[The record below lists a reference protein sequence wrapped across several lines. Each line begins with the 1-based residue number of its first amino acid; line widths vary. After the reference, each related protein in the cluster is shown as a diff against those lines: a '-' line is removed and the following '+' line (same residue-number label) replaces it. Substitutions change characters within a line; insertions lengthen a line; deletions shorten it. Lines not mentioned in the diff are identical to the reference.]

1 METSPSESVSPAAF
15 DIDPL
20 TIAIDFS
27 PHDMSGYHV
36 SINSAGNVEVTTDLH
51 SASPTK
57 ETAIVDDAALHEL
70 RMALRRE
77 RFYALPSTLG
87 APTVDDTIVTFTV
100 VLGRYSHTVV
110 AYRGKPADDEEE
122 HRFWRAYHCAVS
134 PLRDQV
140 KNPKVVRVLELSE
153 GKRDVLPESDSQ
165 P

>member
-1 METSPSESVSPAAF
+1 MKFTSTIGLCLLFLAAACSGCTETSPSESVSPAAF

-27 PHDMSGYHV
+27 PHHMSGYHV

-87 APTVDDTIVTFTV
+87 AQLWMTPLSHLPLCWGAMHTPS
-100 VLGRYSHTVV
+100 SHT
-110 AYRGKPADDEEE
+110 GGIP
-122 HRFWRAYHCAVS
+122 
-134 PLRDQV
+134 QTT
-140 KNPKVVRVLELSE
+140 
-153 GKRDVLPESDSQ
+153 KRNTDSGECTIA